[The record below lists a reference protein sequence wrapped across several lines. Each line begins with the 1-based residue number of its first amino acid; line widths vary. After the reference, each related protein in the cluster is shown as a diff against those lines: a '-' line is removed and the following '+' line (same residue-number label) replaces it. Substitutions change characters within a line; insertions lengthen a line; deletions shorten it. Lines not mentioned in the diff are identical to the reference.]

1 MYNNQSPYIIS
12 QTNTQPQCADSSKAF
27 TEAFVKA
34 VELMNKITADAER
47 KCVPAY
53 TALRSGKADVMLTMI
68 QEYVILYGA
77 DWQRLQGVHFQPVAS
92 SSPSILAQQLQSI
105 IGLVHWDTALKAIR
119 DELLHEFQ
127 KNALEHLLTP
137 PLATPGYY

>member
-1 MYNNQSPYIIS
+1 MYNNQLPYITY

-34 VELMNKITADAER
+34 VKLMNKITVDAER

-53 TALRSGKADVMLTMI
+53 TALRSGNTDIILTMI

-77 DWQRLQGVHFQPVAS
+77 DWQQLQGVHFQPVAS

-137 PLATPGYY
+137 PPATPSYY